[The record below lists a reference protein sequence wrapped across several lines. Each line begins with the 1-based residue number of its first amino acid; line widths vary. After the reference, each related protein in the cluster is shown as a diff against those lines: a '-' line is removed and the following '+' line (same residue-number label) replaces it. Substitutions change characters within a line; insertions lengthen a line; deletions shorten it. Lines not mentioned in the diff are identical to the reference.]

1 VQPYLIGLLTAPG
14 IPLLWQGQE
23 FGENY
28 WIPEGGLGRVMLLR
42 PVRWDYFYDPI
53 GRKVITLVRKL
64 FALRHTHAELRSG
77 QHFFYNDHDR
87 YQAKGLLLFARS
99 DDHAFTLIA
108 LNVGDADQT
117 VPFRFPV
124 AGDYRELL
132 HGDDTLVG
140 VPSDGEQMLT
150 IPSNYGRIWTTQAGP

>member
-1 VQPYLIGLLTAPG
+1 
-14 IPLLWQGQE
+14 
-23 FGENY
+23 
-28 WIPEGGLGRVMLLR
+28 
-42 PVRWDYFYDPI
+42 VRWDYFYDPI

-77 QHFFYNDHDR
+77 QHFFYNEHDR
-87 YQAKGLLLFARS
+87 YQAKELLLFARS
-99 DDHAFTLIA
+99 NDHAFTLIA
-108 LNVGDADQT
+108 LNVGDTDQT

-124 AGDYRELL
+124 AGDYQELL

-140 VPSDGEQMLT
+140 VHSGGEQMLT